1 MRQNSF
7 DAAYAQAAREI
18 VLKNYRYRLSIPD
31 IASQIGLSEK
41 TLQRAF
47 RNEYKIGLYGFILK
61 VRMEKAK
68 EYLEDRKPVKQVAGL
83 VGYKRH
89 SSFTKQFSK
98 YFGVAPSNW
107 ETN

>member
-1 MRQNSF
+1 MRRNSF

-18 VLKNYRYRLSIPD
+18 VLKNYRNKLTIPD
-31 IASQIGLSEK
+31 IAAEIGITEK

-47 RNEYKIGLYGFILK
+47 RNEFKIGLYEYILQ
-61 VRMEKAK
+61 VRMEKAR
-68 EYLEDRKPVKQVAGL
+68 EYLEEHKPVKQVATL

-98 YFGVAPSNW
+98 HFGVAPSNW
-107 ETN
+107 ENN